1 MKFQN
6 QFYHTKCYNTL
17 TNLYLLKSLRY
28 FLRTCLSVRR
38 SDGFPESHAHTL
50 YVLWK
55 AKAED
60 NTVGEG
66 GRGWGRE
73 STHTDF
79 LKASKINK

>member
-38 SDGFPESHAHTL
+38 SDGFPESQAHTL
-50 YVLWK
+50 YVLRK

-60 NTVGEG
+60 NSGEG
-66 GRGWGRE
+66 GRGVGGGVNPYR
-73 STHTDF
+73 F
-79 LKASKINK
+79 FKSK